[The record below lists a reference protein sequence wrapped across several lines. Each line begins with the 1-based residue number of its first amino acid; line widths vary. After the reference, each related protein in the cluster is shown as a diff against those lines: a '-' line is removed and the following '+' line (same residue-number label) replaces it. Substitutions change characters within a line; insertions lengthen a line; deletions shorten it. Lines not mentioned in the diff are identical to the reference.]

1 MSYAVV
7 YRGNVVGHTDLEVG
21 ANDADVVSGRL
32 RPTRHLAGVEKALRT
47 HTSEQVRA
55 TVAGGRRILVSDFRS
70 GRSLGALDVAIMDD
84 KGRRLPYLSVR
95 VFWPGDI
102 PGRNYLGVLAVKSG
116 LATA

>member
-7 YRGNVVGHTDLEVG
+7 YRGTVVGHTDLEVG
-21 ANDADVVSGRL
+21 ATDAEIVSGRL
-32 RPTRHLAGVEKALRT
+32 RPTRHLASAETALRT
-47 HTSEQVRA
+47 HTSEQVR
-55 TVAGGRRILVSDFRS
+55 TVVGGGRRIMVSDFRS
-70 GRSLGALDVAIMDD
+70 GRALGALDVAIMDE

-102 PGRNYLGVLAVKSG
+102 PGRNYLGVLAVRSG